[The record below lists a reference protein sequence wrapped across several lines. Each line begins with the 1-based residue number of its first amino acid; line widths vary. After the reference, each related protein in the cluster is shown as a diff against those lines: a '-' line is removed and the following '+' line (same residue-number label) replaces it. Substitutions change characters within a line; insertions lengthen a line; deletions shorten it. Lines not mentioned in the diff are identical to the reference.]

1 MISAIFFSNQTK
13 ILEPYLL
20 VWLVLLLFLNLIRLD
35 ITELVSNFPK
45 PERIAVLCILKLVI
59 IPLSTYQL
67 TFLFYPKESL
77 SVLLL
82 GGISTALGAPFVVNL
97 IGGKLQTVV
106 AMITVTSLTVL
117 VVLPLL
123 VYSLFKTE
131 FSIQFPNMV
140 IILGTGLLV
149 PLALA

>member
-1 MISAIFFSNQTK
+1 
-13 ILEPYLL
+13 
-20 VWLVLLLFLNLIRLD
+20 
-35 ITELVSNFPK
+35 
-45 PERIAVLCILKLVI
+45 
-59 IPLSTYQL
+59 
-67 TFLFYPKESL
+67 
-77 SVLLL
+77 LLL